1 MDLHPGCSDRTV
13 PDSICSMDHRKYP
26 QCIHGDSKPDRTAG
40 IKRSDR
46 GGNEKL
52 FQPFACGRDQRVC
65 AKGKEEKITVKYIS
79 IT

>member
-1 MDLHPGCSDRTV
+1 MN
-13 PDSICSMDHRKYP
+13 HRKYP